1 VFADIGQTP
10 SFTAF
15 PIKVEGVLHLYGERS
30 EWKKAVV
37 FAVMEALERAGP
49 LGAVLLKTRSGKAV
63 MIAET
68 AVWNGVHG
76 SSES

>member
-1 VFADIGQTP
+1 VVAL
-10 SFTAF
+10 FTAF

-37 FAVMEALERAGP
+37 FAVMEALER
-49 LGAVLLKTRSGKAV
+49 SGKAV

-68 AVWNGVHG
+68 AVIEPNHTN
-76 SSES
+76 SEKS